1 MDANNL
7 AVAEVFPPGEF
18 IKEEL
23 EARGW
28 TQDDL
33 AEILGRH
40 RAVISA
46 IVNAKREISA
56 DIARDLG
63 TAFGTSAQYWMNL
76 ETSYRLFSESLP
88 NDTVARK
95 AQLFRKAPVK
105 EMIRRNWIDA
115 SEDLNIL
122 EKHLL
127 NFFEIESLDQEPQ
140 MIPHAAKK
148 STPYGSATPAQ
159 IAWLY
164 RAKKIARGVHASKFT
179 AKSFTTAQK
188 QLRQLLGNPEDV
200 RHVPKVLAEGGIRLL
215 LIEPLAQTKIDGICF
230 WLDASSPVIALALR
244 YDRLDHF
251 WYLLGHECGHV
262 NRKDGLHGSP
272 YLDVNLVGEEAIASD
287 EKPQAEIEADRF
299 AESFLVDQAQLDNFV
314 ARVRPLYSKQRIKNF
329 AMRIGV
335 HPAIVLGQL
344 QYRREVDWSHSREM
358 LVKVRD
364 LIVSSAVT
372 DGWGH
377 FLPAVA

>member
-1 MDANNL
+1 MDTN

-23 EARGW
+23 DARGW

-33 AEILGRH
+33 ADILSRH
-40 RAVISA
+40 RATISA
-46 IVNAKREISA
+46 IVNGKRELSA

-76 ETSYRLFSESLP
+76 ETSYRLFSETRS
-88 NDTVARK
+88 TESVARK
-95 AQLFRKAPVK
+95 ASLFGKAPIK
-105 EMIRRNWIDA
+105 EMIRRNWINGSD
-115 SEDLNIL
+115 DLSVL
-122 EKHLL
+122 EESIRG
-127 NFFEIESLDQEPQ
+127 FFEIESLNDEPKI
-140 MIPHAAKK
+140 MPYAAKK
-148 STPYGSATPAQ
+148 STSYGSATPAQ

-164 RAKKIARGVHASKFT
+164 RAKKIAKGVQAAKFS
-179 AKSFTTAQK
+179 AKSFVETQGK
-188 QLRQLLGNPEDV
+188 LKRLLSNPEDV
-200 RHVPKVLAEGGIRLL
+200 RHVPKTLAEGGIRFL
-215 LIEPLAQTKIDGICF
+215 LIEPLPQTKIDGICF
-230 WLDASSPVIALALR
+230 WLDDTSPVVALALR

-262 NRKDGLHGSP
+262 SRKDGLRGSP
-272 YLDVNLVGEEAIASD
+272 YLDVNLVGDNPVSPDDKPEA
-287 EKPQAEIEADRF
+287 EKEADRF
-299 AESFLVDQAQLDNFV
+299 AENFLVDQAELEKFI
-314 ARVRPLYSKQRIKNF
+314 ARTGPLYSKQKIRNF

-344 QYRREVDWSHSREM
+344 QHRREVDWSHSREM
-358 LVKVRD
+358 LVKVRE
-364 LIVSSAVT
+364 IAVSVALT

>member
-1 MDANNL
+1 MEPNT
-7 AVAEVFPPGEF
+7 VAQVFPPGEF

-33 AEILGRH
+33 ADILGRH
-40 RAVISA
+40 RATVSA
-46 IVNAKREISA
+46 IVNGKREISA

-63 TAFGTSAQYWMNL
+63 IAFGTSPQYWMNL
-76 ETSYRLFSESLP
+76 ETSYRLFSETHS
-88 NDTVARK
+88 NESVARK
-95 AQLFRKAPVK
+95 ANLFGKAPVK
-105 EMIRRNWIDA
+105 EMIRRNWINGSD
-115 SEDLNIL
+115 DLSVL
-122 EKHLL
+122 EKSVRD
-127 NFFEIESLDQEPQ
+127 FFEIKSLDDEPEI
-140 MIPHAAKK
+140 MPHAAKK

-164 RAKKIARGVHASKFT
+164 RAKKIARGVHAAQFSSKSLVET
-179 AKSFTTAQK
+179 QTKLK
-188 QLRQLLGNPEDV
+188 QLLANPEDV
-200 RHVPKVLAEGGIRLL
+200 RHVPKTLAEGGIRLL
-215 LIEPLAQTKIDGICF
+215 LIEPLPQTKIDGICF
-230 WLDASSPVIALALR
+230 WLNETSPVIALALR

-262 NRKDGLHGSP
+262 SRKDGLRGNP
-272 YLDVNLVGEEAIASD
+272 YLDINLVGDDAVSPED
-287 EKPQAEIEADRF
+287 KPQAEIEADEF
-299 AESFLVDQAQLDNFV
+299 AQGFLVDQTELDKFI
-314 ARVRPLYSKQRIKNF
+314 ARTRPLYSKQKIRNF

-344 QYRREVDWSHSREM
+344 QHRREVEWSHSREM
-358 LVKVRD
+358 LVKVRE
-364 LIVSSAVT
+364 LAISAAVT

>member
-1 MDANNL
+1 MDANT
-7 AVAEVFPPGEF
+7 VAEVFPPGEF

-33 AEILGRH
+33 ADILGRH
-40 RAVISA
+40 RATVSA
-46 IVNAKREISA
+46 IVNGKREISA

-76 ETSYRLFSESLP
+76 ETSYRLFSATHSNES
-88 NDTVARK
+88 VARK
-95 AQLFRKAPVK
+95 ANLFGKAPIK
-105 EMIRRNWIDA
+105 EMIRRNWINESDDL
-115 SEDLNIL
+115 SVLEDSVRG
-122 EKHLL
+122 
-127 NFFEIESLDQEPQ
+127 FFEIESLDDEPKI
-140 MIPHAAKK
+140 MPYAAKK

-164 RAKKIARGVHASKFT
+164 RAKKIARGVHAAKFST
-179 AKSFTTAQK
+179 KSFGEIQRKLK
-188 QLRQLLGNPEDV
+188 QLLTNPEDV
-200 RHVPKVLAEGGIRLL
+200 RHVPKALAEGGIRLL
-215 LIEPLAQTKIDGICF
+215 LIEPLPQTKIDGICF
-230 WLDASSPVIALALR
+230 WLDESSPVIALALR

-262 NRKDGLHGSP
+262 NRKDGLRGSP
-272 YLDVNLVGEEAIASD
+272 YLDINLVGDEAVPPGD
-287 EKPQAEIEADRF
+287 KPDAEIEADKF
-299 AESFLVDQAQLDNFV
+299 AESFLVDQTELDRFI
-314 ARVRPLYSKQRIKNF
+314 ARTQPLYSKQKIRNF

-344 QYRREVDWSHSREM
+344 QHRREVDWSHSREM
-358 LVKVRD
+358 LVKVRE
-364 LIVSSAVT
+364 IAVSVALT